1 MGKTKKWKKIFWVTK
16 RGNEEITNRGRFYE
30 LQIGQE
36 RLRIGAALGIS
47 NRGKKI
53 KNRGKKISNRGR
65 DYKWGQGLQISA
77 E

>member
-1 MGKTKKWKKIFWVTK
+1 MGKTKKWKKNFWVTK
-16 RGNEEITNRGRFYE
+16 RGNEE
-30 LQIGQE
+30 LQIGTGFRNYKLDKIDCESGQ
-36 RLRIGAALGIS
+36 LS